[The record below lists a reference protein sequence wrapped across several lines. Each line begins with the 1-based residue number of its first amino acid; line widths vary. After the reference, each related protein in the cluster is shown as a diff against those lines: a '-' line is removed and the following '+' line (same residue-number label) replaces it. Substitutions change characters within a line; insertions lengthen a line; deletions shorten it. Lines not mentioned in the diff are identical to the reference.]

1 MKVPMFKVQII
12 RQFSS
17 GIIVGADTR
26 RYFYSEKEMSDF
38 MSNMHYDNT
47 VVSIS
52 INKVTEA
59 DKHDYL

>member
-12 RQFSS
+12 RQFSN
-17 GIIVGADTR
+17 GVIVGSNTR

-38 MSNMHYDNT
+38 MSDMHYDST

-52 INKVTEA
+52 INKVTEE

>member
-12 RQFSS
+12 RQLSN
-17 GIIVGADTR
+17 GAIAGSNTR

-38 MSNMHYDNT
+38 MSDIHCDST
-47 VVSIS
+47 VISIS
-52 INKVTEA
+52 INKVTEE